1 MTNKT
6 CVFFIVLIFFSCNK
20 KTIYNDYF
28 LFENK
33 NWHTDSLITF
43 QFQVQDTASK
53 HQVIIKVRHNVD
65 YEFQNLFIF
74 FYNNTTKDTIEIL
87 LADKKGKWLG
97 NGFGDVRETEI
108 IINDGKIFNKKEK
121 QKYIFEQAMR
131 YGREKNIENLKN
143 IEAIGISI
151 LRNNE

>member
-1 MTNKT
+1 MKNKT

-43 QFQVQDTASK
+43 QFQVQDTVAK

-65 YEFQNLFIF
+65 YEFQNLFFF
-74 FYNNTTKDTIEIL
+74 FYNNTKKDTIEIL

-97 NGFGDVRETEI
+97 NGFGDVRQTEI
-108 IINDGKIFNKKEK
+108 IINDGEIFNKKEK
-121 QKYIFEQAMR
+121 QKYVFEQAMR
-131 YGREKNIENLKN
+131 YGREKNIKNLKN
-143 IEAIGISI
+143 IEAIGISV
-151 LRNNE
+151 LRNND